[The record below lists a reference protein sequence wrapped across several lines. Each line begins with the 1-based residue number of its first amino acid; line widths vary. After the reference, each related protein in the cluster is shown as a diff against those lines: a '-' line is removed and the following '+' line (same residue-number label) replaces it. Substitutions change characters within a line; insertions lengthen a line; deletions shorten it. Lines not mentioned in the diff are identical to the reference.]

1 MPNCFAGDRVKIQIL
16 PAGAWSMSQY
26 AARGGPFL
34 AFKVGLARQ
43 GSLNYWACLGSYFA
57 SVPKEGRPWGHLP
70 RASPFT
76 LQDLTSL
83 KLCRKVAL
91 LTTSLH
97 HFHAVTDCRY

>member
-16 PAGAWSMSQY
+16 SAGAWSRSQY

-34 AFKVGLARQ
+34 ALR
-43 GSLNYWACLGSYFA
+43 LLGATGHSQLLGVFGILFRF
-57 SVPKEGRPWGHLP
+57 SPKGGQALGHLP

-83 KLCRKVAL
+83 KLCEKVAL